1 MRIGTIKSHFCP
13 IPGCHFV
20 TATRRLGKSLA
31 AAKAKAGL
39 PGRRALSNWHASPI
53 RPQFEPTM
61 PRTTAADRPQT
72 LGEEIANAISH
83 GLGAL
88 LAVAALPIL
97 VIRAVGHGSVADVVA
112 AAIFGATAVLLYGIS
127 ALYHA
132 LPASLARGRAKAWLM
147 RLDHAAIYVFIAGSY
162 TPFTLGVLHSGPGL
176 TLLVAVWAAA
186 GFGVAIKL
194 LNRLRHPLVSTAL
207 YLAMGWVVVFAAG
220 PLLER
225 MPAGG
230 LALLV
235 AGGLS
240 YTLGA
245 FVFLLDNRLRY
256 AHFVWHLFVL
266 GGSVCHFFA
275 ALFYAYG

>member
-1 MRIGTIKSHFCP
+1 
-13 IPGCHFV
+13 
-20 TATRRLGKSLA
+20 
-31 AAKAKAGL
+31 
-39 PGRRALSNWHASPI
+39 
-53 RPQFEPTM
+53 M
-61 PRTTAADRPQT
+61 PRSATADRPQT

-97 VIRAVGHGSVADVVA
+97 VMRAAGHGGTADVA
-112 AAIFGATAVLLYGIS
+112 AAAVFAATMILLYGIS

-132 LPASLARGRAKAWLM
+132 LPASWGGGRAKAWLM
-147 RLDHAAIYVFIAGSY
+147 RMDHAAIYVFIAGSY
-162 TPFTLGVLHSGPGL
+162 TPFTLGVLQTGPGL
-176 TLLVAVWAAA
+176 TLLIAVWAAA
-186 GFGVAIKL
+186 AFGVAIKL
-194 LNRLRHPLVSTAL
+194 LNRLRHPLVSTLL
-207 YLAMGWVVVFAAG
+207 YLAMGWVVVFAIG
-220 PLLER
+220 PLVER
-225 MPAGG
+225 MPAAG

-266 GGSVCHFFA
+266 GGSACHFFA
-275 ALFYAYG
+275 ALWYAYG

>member
-1 MRIGTIKSHFCP
+1 M
-13 IPGCHFV
+13 
-20 TATRRLGKSLA
+20 TR
-31 AAKAKAGL
+31 
-39 PGRRALSNWHASPI
+39 P
-53 RPQFEPTM
+53 
-61 PRTTAADRPQT
+61 ADRPQT

-88 LAVAALPIL
+88 LAIAALPLL
-97 VIRAVGHGSVADVVA
+97 VARAVRHGAAADVAA
-112 AAIFGATAVLLYGIS
+112 AAIFAASAILLYGVS
-127 ALYHA
+127 TLYHA
-132 LPASLARGRAKAWLM
+132 LPSTLANGRVKAWLM

-162 TPFTLGVLHSGPGL
+162 TPFTLGVLQTGPGV

-186 GFGVAIKL
+186 AFGVTIKL
-194 LNRLRHPLVSTAL
+194 LNRLRHPIVSTLL
-207 YLAMGWVVVFAAG
+207 YLAMGWVVVFAMG
-220 PLLER
+220 PLVER
-225 MPAGG
+225 MPGPG

-245 FVFLLDNRLRY
+245 VVFLLDNRLRY

-275 ALFYAYG
+275 ALWYAYR